1 MTAVTAIPFLRGDV
15 TLREKAP
22 RLMVPSQP
30 PLQAIG
36 EIGREASRN
45 RGLRHQVKGV
55 DAAGI
60 RVDLD
65 RYAGAHEAKRVF
77 HVVLEEKIE
86 RSGCHGT
93 KGKAGNN
100 LCQAGGEVMDPVGI
114 DFLLAA

>member
-36 EIGREASRN
+36 EVGREASRN
-45 RGLRHQVKGV
+45 RGLRYQVKGV

-77 HVVLEEKIE
+77 NVLLEEEIE
-86 RSGCHGT
+86 RSSCHVAT
-93 KGKAGNN
+93 GKTGNI
-100 LCQAGGEVMDPVGI
+100 LCQAWGEVMDPVGI
-114 DFLLAA
+114 DLLLAA